1 MAKKTATKNYLTAEH
16 RSAINDFKRVFGIGN
31 EVKLDKRV
39 RVINDSGGFMSSGSD
54 GYVSALRINPETKH
68 IEYYLDFW
76 CYGWHDGEVE
86 SEDYSNTFKDFGVQ
100 LVEQAI
106 EELHTKNS
114 AKSLDEAKRIDE
126 LLKEDN
132 DYEKRE
138 MAHNQGL
145 IPEDD
150 FYMENEATFALWRLR
165 KSDKP
170 ITYKV
175 LYGVVEE
182 LLERIDHAESMARS
196 AGWNE

>member
-16 RSAINDFKRVFGIGN
+16 KSAIESFKRVFGVGN
-31 EVKLDKRV
+31 EVKLEKSV
-39 RVINDSGGFMSSGSD
+39 RVFSDSGAFGSGSD

-86 SEDYSNTFKDFGVQ
+86 SEDYSNTFKDFGVR
-100 LVEQAI
+100 LIEQAI

-126 LLKEDN
+126 LLDKDD

-170 ITYKV
+170 ITYKM

-182 LLERIDHAESMARS
+182 LLERIDRAESMARS
-196 AGWNE
+196 AGWRE